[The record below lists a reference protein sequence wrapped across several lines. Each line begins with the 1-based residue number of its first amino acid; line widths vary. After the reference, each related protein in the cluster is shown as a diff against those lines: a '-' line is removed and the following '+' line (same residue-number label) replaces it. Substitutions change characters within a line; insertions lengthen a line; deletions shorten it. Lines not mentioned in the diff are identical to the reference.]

1 MPKIIGKSPPSSFD
15 LEFIKNFNEFDF
27 DSLFPNFK
35 VFILSFRKNIL
46 YSWRNRVNRYSPIK
60 RSKLKDLSFFSLLRG
75 FTDENLHYVS
85 LNLHTLYQGLEG
97 FVYDLNS
104 ARFIADVLMPEFF
117 IFVCISTFNISYSQ
131 VERYLHFLGYYG
143 TFTS

>member
-1 MPKIIGKSPPSSFD
+1 MPKIIGESPPSSFD

-60 RSKLKDLSFFSLLRG
+60 RSKLKDLSFFS
-75 FTDENLHYVS
+75 F
-85 LNLHTLYQGLEG
+85 
-97 FVYDLNS
+97 
-104 ARFIADVLMPEFF
+104 
-117 IFVCISTFNISYSQ
+117 FNISYSQ
-131 VERYLHFLGYYG
+131 VERCLKFLGYYG
-143 TFTS
+143 IFTS